1 MKLQYAVIYER
12 TPNNYAAYAPDVPGC
27 GSTGKTLDD
36 IRANIAEGL
45 AFHIEGLLELGEPV
59 PEPRMSLDEAMAYH
73 KQVLAEYNDDIPE
86 SPATAGMVEVEVGA
100 RETLADSR
108 RMLSDVV

>member
-73 KQVLAEYNDDIPE
+73 KQVLAEYDDIPE
-86 SPATAGMVEVEVGA
+86 SPATAGMVEIEVEPAPAIA
-100 RETLADSR
+100 RR
-108 RMLSDVV
+108 

>member
-12 TPNNYAAYAPDVPGC
+12 TPNNYCAYAPDVPGC

-45 AFHIEGLLELGEPV
+45 AFHIEGLLELGEPI
-59 PEPRMSLDEAMAYH
+59 PEPRMSVDEAIAYH
-73 KQVLAEYNDDIPE
+73 KQVLAECDDDIPE
-86 SPATAGMVEVEVGA
+86 SPATAGIVEIQVEPAPAIA
-100 RETLADSR
+100 RR
-108 RMLSDVV
+108 